1 MEVGTWIWKWDAPVQ
16 MRSSNL
22 SISLCRLIAV
32 EAEKLDGFGNS
43 LIRKVNTK
51 DGEVVRSLWQRK
63 VIWDEEGNER
73 EVRKSIQ

>member
-51 DGEVVRSLWQRK
+51 DGEVVLWQRR
-63 VIWDEEGNER
+63 VIWDGNER